1 MKGSFTR
8 ALMGLTKLKMQYL
21 WLQKATT
28 LHKQFPNVTNI
39 LYTVCGYYSG
49 QSWL

>member
-1 MKGSFTR
+1 MV
-8 ALMGLTKLKMQYL
+8 A
-21 WLQKATT
+21 KATT